1 MNADERSA
9 KLAALRESIRAI
21 PSDESRWKDAVIQLE
36 SLAPEGS
43 VVPDLIT
50 LFRVSPRDLRWT
62 AISLLG
68 DTRHRDAWPT
78 LARLFFDPSTSPDD
92 RRWASRAVAKAGG
105 DEGHAAIL
113 DWLRA
118 PTHPEMLGAMLDALT
133 SYGRE
138 EGALAIRAT
147 FEAGRISALVAA
159 ARIAR
164 MSIPTGTIAA
174 WSLDDAPSVR
184 ELALEIAITRAA
196 PTSERKPLPA
206 SLRAWAQSLLDE
218 PQRPLSS
225 FDRAR
230 LTDWIATATSA

>member
-21 PSDESRWKDAVIQLE
+21 TSDESRWKDAVIQLE
-36 SLAPEGS
+36 SLAPEGA

-50 LFRVSPRDLRWT
+50 LLRVSPPDLRWM

-78 LARLFFDPSTSPDD
+78 LARILFDATTSPED

-105 DEGHAAIL
+105 DEGHATIL
-113 DWLRA
+113 NWLRA
-118 PTHPEMLGAMLDALT
+118 PPHPEMLDAMLDALT

-147 FEAGRISALVAA
+147 YEAGRLSALGAA

-164 MSIPTGTIAA
+164 MSIPTETIAA
-174 WSLDDAPSVR
+174 WSRDDAASVR

-196 PTSERKPLPA
+196 PTPERKPLPA
-206 SLRAWAQSLLDE
+206 SLRAWAQSLLDA
-218 PQRPLSS
+218 PPRPLSR
-225 FDRAR
+225 FDHAR
-230 LTDWIATATSA
+230 LTDWLATATSA